1 MRGGLVIMKK
11 SLCLAVAILG
21 FFTFCLIPD
30 PGSRALANALGSE
43 LEVTAVPAASLAVLG
58 VAGYMLWKYRLS
70 QPPDAVGKEG
80 YHGPGEFYV
89 GGFLGVS
96 LVNTANW
103 SFEPLIVNNS
113 GPLLNGSGG
122 LHGIERYVTAKNVQ
136 TDPGLTGGVKVGY
149 FFDSIPYLGLEG
161 EGSIASNNRPR
172 QQVTMKPPVFPY
184 PAFTEQQGN
193 LIWIMAFHIVG
204 RYGFLPDKEVP
215 FGRLQPYIG
224 IGPAVGVLY
233 FQNDSAKNFGMDGEA
248 GLRYMFTKNIGT
260 FVEFDYLKQ
269 WDAQLGVQHIISNG
283 VRYTSGY
290 EGAGKNVHFDFD
302 NQRIVCGLEYHF

>member
-1 MRGGLVIMKK
+1 MKK
-11 SLCLAVAILG
+11 ALCLAVAILG
-21 FFTFCLIPD
+21 FLTFCLIPD
-30 PGSRALANALGSE
+30 PGSRALANQLGTE
-43 LEVTAVPAASLAVLG
+43 LELTAVPAASLALLSLG
-58 VAGYMLWKYRLS
+58 GYMLWKNRLS
-70 QPPDAVGKEG
+70 QPPDAVGMLG
-80 YHGPGEFYV
+80 YHGPGEFYF
-89 GGFLGVS
+89 GGFLGAS
-96 LVNTANW
+96 FVNTANW
-103 SFEPLIVNNS
+103 SWEPIRSPSFL
-113 GPLLNGSGG
+113 
-122 LHGIERYVTAKNVQ
+122 ETQTAAKNVK
-136 TDPGLTGGVKVGY
+136 TDPGPAGGLKVGY
-149 FFDSIPYLGLEG
+149 FFDRIPYLGLEG